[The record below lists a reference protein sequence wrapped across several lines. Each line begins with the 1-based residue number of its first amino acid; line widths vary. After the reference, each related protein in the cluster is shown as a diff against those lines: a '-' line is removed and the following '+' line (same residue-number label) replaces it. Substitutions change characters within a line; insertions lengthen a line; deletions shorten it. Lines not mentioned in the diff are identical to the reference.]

1 MHASGAA
8 DACTGRGVSWAV
20 ACASAAG
27 RFSGSVGGSPA
38 ECCSCSVQVG
48 ARYPILILQST
59 AYFKTHGRSRTVTD
73 PNTSFTHAP
82 ARMTP
87 IPTWWAPAFH
97 LSFLICLPVPSSVCS
112 SLYLTLTVSNH
123 IFLFLVY

>member
-38 ECCSCSVQVG
+38 ECPVVAPFRLVHGMGLWGIGCLLLL
-48 ARYPILILQST
+48 YKWHKTNLNKLI
-59 AYFKTHGRSRTVTD
+59 
-73 PNTSFTHAP
+73 
-82 ARMTP
+82 
-87 IPTWWAPAFH
+87 
-97 LSFLICLPVPSSVCS
+97 
-112 SLYLTLTVSNH
+112 
-123 IFLFLVY
+123 